1 MKATILIPNYNNAS
15 FLIECLT
22 SIKEQTYTDF
32 NILIIDD
39 ASTDNSVNII
49 TEFDDFRITLIKK
62 SKNSGIIDSLNIGL
76 EAIDSEYII
85 RMDGDDIMHKDRV
98 KKLISFMDKNEDIG
112 VCGSGIQHFGISN
125 DTIIYEQS
133 PIQNHTNLIFGHSVG
148 HASVILRTTIIKN
161 NNITYSKGYTYI
173 EDYKLFYDLSQ
184 VTKMTSIPDIL
195 YYYRREEYNNFKH
208 EDIKKI
214 GYKKIYSE
222 ILSKLEFKN
231 LGKSSEIHYQ
241 LYHNTKI
248 TLPIKSLIAHLKLI
262 KKQNLNLKLYDS
274 ELVFD
279 ILKQIKSKLFYRL
292 ADQNKTTFLSL
303 LKYQYISLDKLYY
316 HFRK

>member
-1 MKATILIPNYNNAS
+1 MKITILLPNYNNEPYI
-15 FLIECLT
+15 LECIK
-22 SIKEQTYTDF
+22 SIQTQTYSEF
-32 NILIIDD
+32 ELLIIDD
-39 ASTDNSVNII
+39 ASTDKSLDIINQIEDSRIKII
-49 TEFDDFRITLIKK
+49 TKE
-62 SKNSGIIDSLNIGL
+62 KNTGIIDTLNIGL
-76 EAIDSEYII
+76 DNIETEYIV
-85 RMDGDDIMHKDRV
+85 RMDGDDRMHPDRL
-98 KKLISFMDKNEDIG
+98 KKLINFMENNPKTG

-133 PIQNHTNLIFGHSVG
+133 PTQNHTNLIFGHSIG
-148 HASVILRTTIIKN
+148 HASVILRTNVLKN
-161 NNITYSKGYTYI
+161 NNISYSKGYTYI